1 MYLGF
6 LFDTFTLLN
15 VKFVSMLKTR
25 LYHLVEKGEHG
36 SKINLWFDNS
46 IMLLIVLNVVAIV
59 LETVASIHTHYNT
72 YFRVF
77 EIFSVV
83 VFSFEYATR
92 IYVSDLTHPSTS
104 RIKSALKFIFSGYGL
119 IDLLAI
125 IPFYLPF
132 IVKLDLRFV
141 RLLRMMR
148 FLRLLKI
155 NRYSNSLNLIW
166 EVFREKKT
174 DLAITGFLTF
184 LILIMAS
191 FVMFYVE
198 GDVQPDK
205 FPNVFACF
213 WWAIATLTTVGYGD
227 VYPIT
232 AMGKL
237 ISGFIAILGI
247 GLVALPTGLVSAGFM
262 EKISRKQ
269 RHSKTCPHCGKEID

>member
-1 MYLGF
+1 MI
-6 LFDTFTLLN
+6 LLHYH
-15 VKFVSMLKTR
+15 VKLISMLKTR

-36 SKINLWFDNS
+36 SRINLWFDNS

-72 YFRVF
+72 YFRAF

-83 VFSFEYATR
+83 VFSFEYMAR
-92 IYVSDLTHPSTS
+92 IYVSDLTHPSSS

-125 IPFYLPF
+125 MPFYLPF

-237 ISGFIAILGI
+237 ISGFIAVLGI

-269 RHSKTCPHCGKEID
+269 HHPRKCPHCGKEID